1 MISTLEH
8 NTSSTPL
15 GQAITASQWV
25 KIKPIGSIK
34 AFIRVHH
41 PFSLIFALISS
52 PLQWIVDFCKV
63 FKHTW
68 YVQVLPVDL
77 NAIHYCYSYSFFLL
91 TAKIEYQ
98 PALPSQRRFLMQ
110 NMPVGHMIK
119 FLITY
124 QTVSGRH
131 IYIYMFIY
139 LYIRMLKDLKELS
152 RNLQGVPG
160 KRKLTKV
167 INDALG
173 CSLQVPEII
182 LQSPW
187 RLLLQKGHPWE
198 KWEKEGFFSLYTLWK
213 ESKCWGK

>member
-1 MISTLEH
+1 MARLPRTCSSSYATLNCADEVTWVLPHQQDGGFIDVSVMISTLEH

-131 IYIYMFIY
+131 IYIYVYLFIY
-139 LYIRMLKDLKELS
+139 
-152 RNLQGVPG
+152 
-160 KRKLTKV
+160 
-167 INDALG
+167 
-173 CSLQVPEII
+173 
-182 LQSPW
+182 
-187 RLLLQKGHPWE
+187 
-198 KWEKEGFFSLYTLWK
+198 
-213 ESKCWGK
+213 